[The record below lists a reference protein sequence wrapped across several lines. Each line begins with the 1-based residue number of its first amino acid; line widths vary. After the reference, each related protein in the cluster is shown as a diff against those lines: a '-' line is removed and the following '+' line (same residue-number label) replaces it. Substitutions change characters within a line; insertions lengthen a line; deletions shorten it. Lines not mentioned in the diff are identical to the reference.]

1 MKKQLV
7 AALIGVN
14 MSAVAQAATPS
25 MEEMWQLIQQQQ
37 SEIAALKSQ
46 LNKSNSRI
54 TETEVMTEA
63 TISAVE
69 KLSLAPTSS
78 ATTFGGY
85 GEMHYNN
92 LERDDGGDD
101 EEAEK
106 YRYSRTGSDIQMP
119 PVSDDEDA
127 EKLRHIQ
134 AEKERKQ
141 MRK

>member
-1 MKKQLV
+1 LSVMHAVRASGKILP
-7 AALIGVN
+7 AA
-14 MSAVAQAATPS
+14 MSGGAEAASDGGRYDPERTNESKPLR
-25 MEEMWQLIQQQQ
+25 EE
-37 SEIAALKSQ
+37 
-46 LNKSNSRI
+46 
-54 TETEVMTEA
+54 
-63 TISAVE
+63 
-69 KLSLAPTSS
+69 
-78 ATTFGGY
+78 Y
-85 GEMHYNN
+85 GDLPPEDLEY